1 MRVTNRIV
9 FLIYIL
15 LGIASFPTI
24 AAEPGKVTGGISFE
38 TPDWFKDSFLEIAE
52 DVEEATESGKHVLLF
67 FHLNEC
73 PYCSITVNDQFQQEP
88 LKSFMQEHFDSIEI
102 NIKGDREIALSEDV
116 SLTEREL
123 AKHLKIRGTPT
134 ILLFNSDNKVVLR
147 LSGYRSIPALQQA
160 FNYVQQK
167 AYLETSFAE
176 FKRQNMQYGKYQF
189 IADPLIETVSD
200 LSVIKQP
207 VALLFEDD
215 DCNECA
221 TFHNKLISRQEIRQ
235 QLEQYRFI
243 RIDGKSDDLITDFNG
258 RKISPK
264 NWAAELNM
272 TYRPGMLLFDEGKEV
287 ARLGSM
293 LFPFHFEHF
302 LRFGLNKNYQKYS
315 RYGALMRARQKV
327 LFAQGIDTDIGKP
340 DDW

>member
-1 MRVTNRIV
+1 MHIANRFV
-9 FLIYIL
+9 SLIIL
-15 LGIASFPTI
+15 ILGFASYQVEAI
-24 AAEPGKVTGGISFE
+24 EPGKVTGGTSFQ

-67 FHLNEC
+67 FHLNNC
-73 PYCSITVNDQFQQEP
+73 PYCSITVNEQFQKEP

-123 AKHLKIRGTPT
+123 AKYLKIRGTPN
-134 ILLFNSDNKVVLR
+134 ILLLNSDNKVVLR
-147 LSGYRSIPALQQA
+147 LAGYRSLPALQQA
-160 FNYVQQK
+160 FNFVQQK
-167 AYLETSFAE
+167 AYLATSFAE
-176 FKRQNMQYGKYQF
+176 YKRRNMQYGKYQF

-200 LSVIKQP
+200 FSAIKQP
-207 VALLFEDD
+207 VALLIEDN

-221 TFHNKLISRQEIRQ
+221 TLHNKLINRPTIRE
-235 QLEQYRFI
+235 QLEHYRFI

-258 RKISPK
+258 RRISPK
-264 NWAAELNM
+264 DWVDELNI
-272 TYRPGMLLFDEGKEV
+272 TYRPGLLLFDEGKEV
-287 ARLGSM
+287 ARLQSM

-302 LRFGLNKNYQKYS
+302 LRFGLNKNHKKYS
-315 RYGALMRARQKV
+315 RYGKLMRERQKI
-327 LFAQGIDTDIGKP
+327 LFAQGIDTNIGKP

>member
-1 MRVTNRIV
+1 MHITKRIV

-15 LGIASFPTI
+15 LGIASFPVT
-24 AAEPGKVTGGISFE
+24 AVELGKGTGGISFE

-235 QLEQYRFI
+235 QL
-243 RIDGKSDDLITDFNG
+243 
-258 RKISPK
+258 
-264 NWAAELNM
+264 
-272 TYRPGMLLFDEGKEV
+272 
-287 ARLGSM
+287 
-293 LFPFHFEHF
+293 
-302 LRFGLNKNYQKYS
+302 
-315 RYGALMRARQKV
+315 
-327 LFAQGIDTDIGKP
+327 
-340 DDW
+340 

>member
-1 MRVTNRIV
+1 MHIANRYV
-9 FLIYIL
+9 LLTFIL
-15 LGIASFPTI
+15 LGLASYQV
-24 AAEPGKVTGGISFE
+24 AAVEPGKVTGGVSFE
-38 TPDWFKDSFLEIAE
+38 TPSWFKDSFLEIAE
-52 DVEEATESGKHVLLF
+52 DVEEANESGKHVLLF
-67 FHLNEC
+67 FHLNAC
-73 PYCSITVNDQFQQEP
+73 PYCSITVNEQFQKEP

-102 NIKGDREIALSEDV
+102 NIKGDREIALTEGT

-123 AKHLKIRGTPT
+123 AKYLKIRGTPT
-134 ILLFNSDNKVVLR
+134 ILLLNGDNKVVLR
-147 LSGYRSIPALQQA
+147 LAGYRSIPALQQA
-160 FNYVQQK
+160 FNFVQQK

-176 FKRQNMQYGKYQF
+176 FKRRNMQYGQYQF

-200 LSVIKQP
+200 FSVINQP
-207 VALLFEDD
+207 VALLIEDD
-215 DCNECA
+215 DCNECD
-221 TFHNKLISRQEIRQ
+221 TFHNKLISRPEIRQ

-272 TYRPGMLLFDEGKEV
+272 TYRPGMLLFDEGTEV
-287 ARLGSM
+287 ARVGAM

-302 LRFGLNKNYQKYS
+302 LRFGLNKNHQKYS
-315 RYGALMRARQKV
+315 RYGQLMRARQKV